1 MAMLEAQA
9 AGIPVVSRATRGVP
23 DVVRDGKTGLLIADG
38 EDLERPLRELLMDAP
53 RRAALGREA
62 AAFVSAHRSL
72 GAAAGQ
78 LKRLL
83 GAL

>member
-9 AGIPVVSRATRGVP
+9 AGMPVVSHATRGVP
-23 DVVRDGKTGLLIADG
+23 DVVLDGKTGLLIAEG
-38 EDLERPLRELLMDAP
+38 EDLARPLRELLVDAT

-62 AAFVSAHRSL
+62 AAFISGHRSL